1 MTLPSPRVLL
11 VDDQSGMRTALRNL
25 LQDEGIMV
33 VGEAA
38 DGEEGVARARA
49 LSPDV
54 VLMDLRMPRLNGIQA
69 TREIKRL
76 LPLTQVVIFTAYDDL
91 GIQRNAAEVGVHAY
105 LVKGCPPQVIL
116 STVIDAWKGP
126 AGRPHEFPVS

>member
-1 MTLPSPRVLL
+1 MMTLRSPRVLL

-38 DGEEGVARARA
+38 DGKEGVARARA

-76 LPLTQVVIFTAYDDL
+76 LPLTQVVIFTAYDDP

-105 LVKGCPPQVIL
+105 LVKGCPPRVIL
-116 STVIDAWKGP
+116 STVLEAWEGTP
-126 AGRPHEFPVS
+126 CPD